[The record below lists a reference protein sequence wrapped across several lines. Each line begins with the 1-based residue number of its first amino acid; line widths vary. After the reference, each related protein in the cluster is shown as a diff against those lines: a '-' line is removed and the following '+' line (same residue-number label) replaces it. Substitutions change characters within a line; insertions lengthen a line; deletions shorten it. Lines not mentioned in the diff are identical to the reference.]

1 MATKLTKNV
10 KRETLAVKTMGKYRD
25 RPIIVTLEPGDVL
38 SFRIKGTR
46 QEASVSLAHCYQL
59 AQIVEG
65 EVRYKQKVKEY
76 KEKKKLGYRHLR
88 RPKKMDFP
96 FNKIYINALK

>member
-10 KRETLAVKTMGKYRD
+10 KRETLGVKTRGKYRD
-25 RPIIVTLEPGDVL
+25 RPIIVTLEPGDML
-38 SFRIKGTR
+38 SFRIKGTQ
-46 QEASVSLAHCYQL
+46 QEATVSLAHCYQL

-65 EVRYKQKVKEY
+65 EMRYKQKVKEY
-76 KEKKKLGYRHLR
+76 KEKKKLGYQHLR
-88 RPKKMDFP
+88 QPKKIDFP